1 MTRAHPVF
9 QPLTGLY
16 EPSAIQQLPDGRF
29 LVVEDEK
36 SHPFSLVTIA
46 ADGQVRSTPLLP
58 PGEGDDAAWKLDD
71 LEGLAVDPA
80 GYVYALTSHSRT
92 GSGAAKKAR
101 DKLVRFR
108 VEGGR
113 MAAHSLVRELKPALV
128 AAHPELAAA
137 ARILDV
143 KAEGGL
149 NIEALEI
156 GADGQRLFVG
166 FRSPLIEGRALIA
179 WVENLAAVFDAGEAP
194 RVAPDLIT
202 LDLGG
207 NGIRG
212 MATVPALGGHL
223 IISGPV
229 GRQPM
234 PFHLWFWN
242 GRVGEAARRVRVGDR
257 EHFEHAEGVTPA
269 VIGGQPRIVIVSD
282 DGSRSDGRYAHY
294 LLLDPAQ
301 LVIEG

>member
-1 MTRAHPVF
+1 MTLRANPVF

-16 EPSAIQQLPDGRF
+16 EPSAIQQLPAGRF

-36 SHPFSLVTIA
+36 SRPFSLVTISA
-46 ADGQVRSTPLLP
+46 AGGVSSTPLLP
-58 PGEGDDAAWKLDD
+58 PVGSDAAWKLDD
-71 LEGLAVDPA
+71 LEALALDRA

-92 GSGAAKKAR
+92 DSGAVKKAR

-113 MAAHSLVRELKPALV
+113 MAAPSLERELKPALV

-137 ARILDV
+137 AENLEV

-149 NIEALEI
+149 NIEALEVS
-156 GADGQRLFVG
+156 ADGQRLFVG
-166 FRSPLIEGRALIA
+166 FRSPLLDGKAIIA
-179 WVENLAAVFDAGEAP
+179 CVENLAAIFEAGEAP
-194 RVAPDLIT
+194 RIAPALIT

-212 MATVPALGGHL
+212 IATVPALGGYL

-229 GRQPM
+229 GRHPM
-234 PFHLWFWN
+234 LFRLWFWS
-242 GRVGEAARRVRVGDR
+242 GRAGAPARRVRAGDW
-257 EHFEHAEGVTPA
+257 EDFEHAEGVTPA
-269 VIGGQPRIVIVSD
+269 EIDGQPRIVIVSD
-282 DGSRSDGRYAHY
+282 DGSRPDGRYAHY

-301 LVIEG
+301 MVIER